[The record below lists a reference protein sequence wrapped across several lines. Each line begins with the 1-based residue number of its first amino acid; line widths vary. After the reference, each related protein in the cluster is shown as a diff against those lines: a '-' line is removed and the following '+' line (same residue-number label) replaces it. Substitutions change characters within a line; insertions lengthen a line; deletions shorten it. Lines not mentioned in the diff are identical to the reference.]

1 MSSSGSNTT
10 VISTGHIS
18 NMSNNTFDK
27 ILNKKG
33 SSGFIEYDHRNQEL
47 NLVVQK
53 DNRDAMTQTN
63 DVKALSGGE
72 RSFTTLSLLLALGEA
87 LETPF
92 RVMDEFDV
100 FLDPVA
106 RKIAL
111 EQMITLAKDMNHRQF
126 IFITPQDLSNIQ
138 TDPQLKIFH
147 LKAPERSNVVGQA
160 AQQTLQ
166 FNSSQ

>member
-1 MSSSGSNTT
+1 
-10 VISTGHIS
+10 
-18 NMSNNTFDK
+18 MSNDSFDE

-33 SSGFIEYDHRNQEL
+33 SSGFIEFDHKSKQL

-53 DNRDAMTQTN
+53 DNRDENTQTN

-72 RSFTTLSLLLALGEA
+72 RSFTTLSLLLALGES

-100 FLDPVA
+100 FLDPIS

-111 EQMITLAKDMNHRQF
+111 ETMIELAKELENRQF
-126 IFITPQDLSNIQ
+126 IFITPQDLSNIK
-138 TDPQLKIFH
+138 TDPKLKIFH
-147 LKAPERSNVVGQA
+147 MKPPTRSALVGGA
-160 AQQTLQ
+160 SQQTLDFQ
-166 FNSSQ
+166 ASQ